1 MNSTA
6 DTLLALAR
14 EMCARR
20 LSVGTAGNVSL
31 RTAEGFLITPSGMAP
46 ETCRAADMVAM
57 RLDGSADGRHA
68 PSSEWRMHRDLYAAR
83 PDTGAILHA
92 HAPFA
97 TALACHRRD
106 IPPFHYMIARFGGNS
121 VRCAGYATFGTQAL
135 SDATVAALAGR
146 SACLMANHGMLVVAP
161 SADTLM
167 AHAIEFEMLCEHYW
181 RARALGEPACLD
193 AAEMADALARFSG
206 YGQRQPPTDTAHD

>member
-1 MNSTA
+1 MATNPNPSYATDTATFLRHLNALGHQPTWADASTIGDLIDLSREQHA
-6 DTLLALAR
+6 LTTELA
-14 EMCARR
+14 
-20 LSVGTAGNVSL
+20 
-31 RTAEGFLITPSGMAP
+31 
-46 ETCRAADMVAM
+46 
-57 RLDGSADGRHA
+57 
-68 PSSEWRMHRDLYAAR
+68 DLYAAR

-106 IPPFHYMIARFGGNS
+106 IPPFHYMIARFGGDS